1 MSKKILGLHGYSYLE
16 TNRVVHN
23 SSIAL
28 LDDRGA
34 VLFATE
40 EERLSRDKNDGR
52 FPSCTLQAWAD
63 DIPSDIEVA
72 WVGTLKLQQMMD
84 NWLNFYLWLKE
95 VQSLRGMVYFAGKFF
110 EYFVIASKELIFQQR
125 RLPPHLS
132 SRPCHRVLHH
142 EAHAASAYYC
152 SPWSDKTQLVITLD
166 GNGDGHSGSIWRA
179 QTGHMDCL
187 ATLPY
192 AHSIGIVY
200 TAWTEF
206 LGFKAH
212 RHEGKIVGLAAYGNG
227 EPLSKKLLSLLTWK
241 HDLPY
246 FNGALSRIAFRKFS
260 AEDMR
265 DMVVGLKDEDIAAG
279 IQVFAEVVVT
289 ELVQRWVNKTG
300 IGLLALAGGVFANVK
315 LNQRIMELD
324 VVNNVYIH
332 PNMGDGGLA
341 VGACLAT
348 MARQQ
353 EGLSPRFLD
362 SVYLGYQITSEGAQ
376 AAIVAQG
383 LQGVQPVNL
392 AYEAAQ
398 LLAAGK
404 VVARAGGR
412 MEYGPRALGNRTLFA
427 SCDDPKINQWL
438 NDKLQRTEFMPFAP
452 IIMAEHAA
460 EYFPAWKPEHIAAR
474 FMTVTYDVSAVAKK
488 HIPAAVHIDG
498 TARPQVLRCEDNPEV
513 HALLKAYYKITGVPA
528 LINTSFNMHEE
539 PIVCNEEDAV
549 RAYVAGGL
557 DALIC
562 ADWLV
567 INKQGYTLK

>member
-1 MSKKILGLHGYSYLE
+1 MSKKILGLHGYSDQQ

-28 LDDRGA
+28 LDDNGA
-34 VLFATE
+34 VLFAVE
-40 EERLSRDKNDGR
+40 EERLSRDKNDGK
-52 FPSCTLQAWAD
+52 FPYCTLQAWAD
-63 DIPSDIEVA
+63 DIPSGIEVA

-95 VQSLRGMVYFAGKFF
+95 VQSLRGIVYFLGKFF
-110 EYFVIASKELIFQQR
+110 EYFIIASKELIFQQR
-125 RLPPHLS
+125 RLS
-132 SRPCHRVLHH
+132 SSLLPCTYHRVLHH

-152 SPWSDKTQLVITLD
+152 SPWSDKAHLVITLD
-166 GNGDGHSGSIWRA
+166 GNGDGHSGSIWHA
-179 QTGHMDCL
+179 QAGTMECL

-192 AHSIGIVY
+192 AHSIGIIY

-206 LGFKAH
+206 LGFKPH
-212 RHEGKIVGLAAYGNG
+212 RHEGKIVGLAAYGNA
-227 EPLSKKLLSLLTWK
+227 EPLSKQLLSLLSWED
-241 HDLPY
+241 DLPH
-246 FNGALSRIAFRKFS
+246 FKGALSRIAFRKFS
-260 AEDMR
+260 NEDMR
-265 DMVVGLKDEDIAAG
+265 CMAAGLKDEDVAAG
-279 IQVFAEVVVT
+279 IQLFAEVVVT

-300 IGLLALAGGVFANVK
+300 ISLLALAGGVFANVK

-324 VVNNVYIH
+324 VVDNLYIH

-353 EGLSPRFLD
+353 DGLAPCFLG
-362 SVYLGYQITSEGAQ
+362 SVYLGYHITPERAQ

-383 LQGVQPVNL
+383 LKAVQPVNL
-392 AYEAAQ
+392 AYEVAQ

-452 IIMAEHAA
+452 IIMEEYAT
-460 EYFPAWKPEHIAAR
+460 EYFPTWKPEHIAAR
-474 FMTVTYDVSAVAKK
+474 FMTVTYDASSVAKK

-498 TARPQVLRCEDNPEV
+498 TARPQVLRREDNPEV
-513 HALLKAYYKITGVPA
+513 HAILEAYYALTGVPA

-539 PIVCNEEDAV
+539 PIVCDEADAV

-567 INKQGYTLK
+567 VNNYE